1 MKRMIAFTAGLACT
15 VLFAL
20 ALSANPMVQQKH
32 LMFIGDLPG
41 GCSFCH
47 NPQTGIQQS
56 FQGMKMG
63 QENYWKISTF
73 KNHRCPDCHTRTGL
87 TEKGKEAKSEAGY

>member
-1 MKRMIAFTAGLACT
+1 MKQIIVFIAGLACT
-15 VLFAL
+15 VLFVVSI
-20 ALSANPMVQQKH
+20 SANPMIQQKH
-32 LMFIGDLPG
+32 LMFISDMQG

-56 FQGMKMG
+56 TQGMKMG

-73 KNHRCPDCHTRTGL
+73 KQKQCPECHTRTGL
-87 TEKGKEAKSEAGY
+87 TPGGKKAKSEAGY